1 VSRAAQRVRGDHRR
15 RCGCTVLENGWRTSG
30 LRPERCYRTLRFDD
44 PRFER
49 DRLDF
54 FAGTFPPARRA
65 SDSPIA
71 IACFRLLTLLPER
84 PDLSVPLFRSCI
96 AFSTFEEAFLPY
108 FRAMLES

>member
-1 VSRAAQRVRGDHRR
+1 MSGARATFTAAAAHDRA
-15 RCGCTVLENGWRTSG
+15 SG
-30 LRPERCYRTLRFDD
+30 LGLPLGGLSYFDRRLVD